1 MSIEGRGMRSE
12 RTRMDERVITKITT
26 SNFNISSEIARLR
39 SKSDGA
45 IVSFVGAVR
54 GGGGAKYLEIEIYDE
69 MALRQMRLLAKQAR
83 AKFKVGAITIIHRKG
98 KLAVGENI
106 VLIAVAAP
114 HRKEAFDAC
123 EWLIDELKK
132 VVPIWK
138 SENMSEGGV
147 DVGAPVSAAKK
158 TKR

>member
-1 MSIEGRGMRSE
+1 M
-12 RTRMDERVITKITT
+12 TKNIIKVTKLD
-26 SNFNISSEIARLR
+26 FNVSSEILRLR

-45 IVSFVGAVR
+45 IVSFVGSVR
-54 GGGGAKYLEIEIYDE
+54 DDGAKYIEIEIYDE

-83 AKFKVGAITIIHRKG
+83 ARFKIGAITIIHRKG
-98 KLAVGENI
+98 KLKVGENI

-138 SENMSEGGV
+138 S
-147 DVGAPVSAAKK
+147 
-158 TKR
+158 

>member
-1 MSIEGRGMRSE
+1 MLSDTISITAS
-12 RTRMDERVITKITT
+12 D
-26 SNFNISSEIARLR
+26 FNVSSEILRLR

-45 IVSFVGAVR
+45 IVSFVGSVR
-54 GGGGAKYLEIEIYDE
+54 DDGAKYIEIEIYDE

-83 AKFKVGAITIIHRKG
+83 ARFKIGAITIIHRKG
-98 KLAVGENI
+98 KLKVGENI

-138 SENMSEGGV
+138 S
-147 DVGAPVSAAKK
+147 
-158 TKR
+158 

>member
-1 MSIEGRGMRSE
+1 
-12 RTRMDERVITKITT
+12 MDIISITKLDF
-26 SNFNISSEIARLR
+26 SVDSELARIH

-45 IVSFVGAVR
+45 IVSFVGTVR
-54 GGGGAKYLEIEIYDE
+54 NEGAKYLEVEIYKE
-69 MALRQMRLLAKQAR
+69 MALRQMRRLAEEAR
-83 AKFKVGAITIIHRKG
+83 ARFKTGNITIIHRKG
-98 KLAVGENI
+98 KLKVGENI

-123 EWLIDELKK
+123 EWLIGELKK

-138 SENMSEGGV
+138 SENMSGGA
-147 DVGAPVSAAKK
+147 DVGAGVSAKN

>member
-1 MSIEGRGMRSE
+1 MRSE
-12 RTRMDERVITKITT
+12 RTGMDERVITKITT

-54 GGGGAKYLEIEIYDE
+54 GGGAKYLEIEIYDE
-69 MALRQMRLLAKQAR
+69 MALCQMRLLAKQAR
-83 AKFKVGAITIIHRKG
+83 AKFKIGAITIIHRKG

-138 SENMSEGGV
+138 S
-147 DVGAPVSAAKK
+147 
-158 TKR
+158 